1 MANNENVGPMRL
13 DPNAVFEPYM
23 VSDEMDI
30 ENGRTIVWKNYV
42 VMSSE
47 SFSSSH
53 LSPPDPG
60 APCGLTSVNVSFS
73 DGVAEITW
81 TFRSEFQEHED
92 DRDLRPQYELQAS
105 TSQEPIAAHPKYP
118 DLYNKYARSQKDGE
132 PVWREKDPDNNS
144 GTTGLSNEGQVIQ
157 NISPMYGVRDYLQAQ
172 SVYRLTKYYTS
183 RGAIPSDLV
192 SRVGKIDVPE
202 KLSSPG
208 RFGKWL
214 RCGAS
219 LRQMG
224 DSFQVTISWMASK
237 DGALW
242 KREIYG

>member
-1 MANNENVGPMRL
+1 MANNNAGPMRL
-13 DPNAVFEPYM
+13 DPNAVFEPCM
-23 VSDEMDI
+23 ISDEMDI
-30 ENGRTIVWKNYV
+30 ENGRTIVWRNYV
-42 VMSSE
+42 VMSSGP
-47 SFSSSH
+47 FSYSH

-60 APCGLTSVNVSFS
+60 VPCGLTSVNVSCS

-81 TFRSEFQEHED
+81 TFRAEFADPQQTQQNE
-92 DRDLRPQYELQAS
+92 RPQYELQGS

-144 GTTGLSNEGQVIQ
+144 GTTGLSDGGQIIS

-172 SVYRLTKYYTS
+172 GVYRLTKYYTS
-183 RGAIPSDLV
+183 RGAIPADLV
-192 SRVGKIDVPE
+192 SKVGKIDVPE

-208 RFGKWL
+208 VTGKWL

-219 LRQMG
+219 IRQMG
-224 DSFQVTISWMASK
+224 DAFQVTISWMASK

-242 KREIYG
+242 KQEIYG